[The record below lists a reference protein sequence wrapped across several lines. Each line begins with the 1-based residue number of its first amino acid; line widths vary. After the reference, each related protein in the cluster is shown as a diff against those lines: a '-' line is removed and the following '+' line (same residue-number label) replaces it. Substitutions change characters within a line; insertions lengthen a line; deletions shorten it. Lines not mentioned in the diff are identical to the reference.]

1 MNGVGDDLSVRL
13 QIVLL
18 LAPCSRWKGNKA
30 CPRDMTQ
37 VGLAENLG
45 LPRPHVTVELGRAV
59 KKGLVEFARAY
70 VNGNKRQV
78 KVYNLTATGE
88 SLAVQL
94 TQLRRE
100 QPSSRSGKGISG
112 GERVER
118 ADPEPR
124 QSRAH
129 DRDDSGGLA
138 VG

>member
-45 LPRPHVTVELGRAV
+45 LPRPHVTVELGRAF

-78 KVYNLTATGE
+78 KVYNLTAAGE

-100 QPSSRSGKGISG
+100 RLSPPPRDGGSG
-112 GERVER
+112 GEKGERV
-118 ADPEPR
+118 DPEPR
-124 QSRAH
+124 RTRA
-129 DRDDSGGLA
+129 DERAENGGLA
-138 VG
+138 VD

>member
-1 MNGVGDDLSVRL
+1 MTGAEDELSVRL

-59 KKGLVEFARAY
+59 KKGLIEFARAY
-70 VNGNKRQV
+70 VNGSKRQV

-100 QPSSRSGKGISG
+100 RPSLPPRDGGSG
-112 GERVER
+112 GDKGRHVE
-118 ADPEPR
+118 PEPR
-124 QSRAH
+124 RRRA
-129 DRDDSGGLA
+129 DERAENSNPA
-138 VG
+138 VA